1 MNKIKEMKKLRK
13 ILYLPFNLL
22 RFKSF
27 HYSAM
32 VKRCL
37 LLTPR
42 CISIGKNV
50 YIEKNCRIEGVESYN
65 KVSFNPSIIFEDNV
79 SVQQNLHLT
88 CANQIVIGKNTAIAA
103 NVSITDIH
111 HPYEDIN
118 TPIEQQNIITKP
130 VVIGPDCKIYN
141 NAVILPG
148 VHVGKHCTIGA
159 NAVVTKDIPDYCVA
173 VGAPARVVKRYN
185 ERTQKWEKIE
195 EK

>member
-1 MNKIKEMKKLRK
+1 MKLRK

-27 HYSAM
+27 HYSAT

-148 VHVGKHCTIGA
+148 VHIGKHCTIGA